1 MSKGFVKQH
10 WKECVTGTAAVL
22 EVLMLFYFNIFHLR
36 DALDHDF
43 AMVMRHVM
51 EMADRHTL
59 FLPYW
64 NYMSQGEMDESSLIA
79 LPVYMLTG
87 NIYLGYAIAGIVNI
101 LLWAWVIWRLLAI
114 ADISFEYRFLAMCL
128 IFTIYDLG
136 MLEYTNMLFFAG
148 AYYVYKVLTPLMM
161 LILML
166 TDWSGGYRIPDIILA
181 VIYTILILFIGIASG
196 TYVLLCGI
204 LPVLMCFILPLMLG
218 IAPEKH
224 RQWAVVTAGT
234 VAVSLIGLAIGLHG
248 GIEAYTYTVSSL
260 DEVMDN
266 LPVAVQDVLVLLRAL
281 TPYSERITSIT
292 GIMGLIRLAIAG
304 VILIFGLY
312 SLINVFGIQ
321 LYRRVRDT
329 VGEALPGGWYKREL
343 IHSGLISISL
353 WTFVILALTISQPR
367 YHIIGIIPL
376 MICAVMNFAAL
387 MEKDKITGIPGWLLT
402 AISFIL
408 MLVCLFDGFKAE
420 TEYFHMQDKNLRTID
435 QVLAL
440 MDEYKVSTAFNI
452 DDTDMAA
459 KLRFSDTSRVFE
471 TFVPEDRSVNNHI
484 FYYTEWDRSAY
495 ADRNILLAKEG
506 EFESCPDYIQACYE
520 EIGVAED
527 YTVYLSETN
536 PIDGMAG
543 LPLNDMSVDLP
554 VAPGYEYKG
563 SIDENGYLHT
573 EASGDILR
581 SPVLNSPLD
590 PVFTRNDGRS
600 YRMTCRYGGK
610 AGAHLDLYLDGEL
623 IQSVELPA
631 GGSEVSYDLPP
642 DPGEYTYVIRKEDT
656 APFVY
661 METVFEAV
669 EKTL

>member
-1 MSKGFVKQH
+1 MKKGFIKQH
-10 WKECVTGTAAVL
+10 WKECVTGAAAAL

-43 AMVMRHVM
+43 AMVMRHVI

-87 NIYLGYAIAGIVNI
+87 NIYLGYAIAGIINI
-101 LLWAWVIWRLLAI
+101 LLWAWVIWRLLSI
-114 ADISFEYRFLAMCL
+114 ANIKPEYRFLAMAL

-148 AYYVYKVLTPLMM
+148 AYYVYKVLTPLIM

-166 TDWSGGYRIPDIILA
+166 TDWSGRYLIPDIILA

-204 LPVLMCFILPLMLG
+204 LPVLICFIIPLILKT
-218 IAPEKH
+218 APEK
-224 RQWAVVTAGT
+224 RLQWAIVTGGT

-248 GIEAYTYTVSSL
+248 GIEAYTYTVGSL
-260 DEVMDN
+260 DEMFEN
-266 LPVAVQDVLVLLRAL
+266 LPVAAQDVLVLLRAL
-281 TPYSERITSIT
+281 TPYSERITSLA
-292 GIMGLIRLAIAG
+292 GIMGLIRLAMAG

-321 LYRRVRDT
+321 LYRRVRDAA
-329 VGEALPGGWYKREL
+329 GAALPTGWYKREL
-343 IHSGLISISL
+343 IQSGLISMSL
-353 WTFVILALTISQPR
+353 WTFVILVLTISQPR
-367 YHIIGIIPL
+367 YHIIGIVPL
-376 MICAVMNFAAL
+376 MICAAMNFAAL
-387 MEKDKITGIPGWLLT
+387 MEKDRITAMPGWLLT
-402 AISFIL
+402 AISSIL

-440 MDEYKVSTAFNI
+440 MDEYDVSTAFNI

-459 KLRFSDTSRVFE
+459 KLRFSDPSRVFE

-495 ADRNILLAKEG
+495 ADRNIILAREG
-506 EFESCPDYIQACYE
+506 EYESCPDYIQKYYK
-520 EIGVAED
+520 EIAVAED
-527 YTVYLSETN
+527 YTVYLSETA

-543 LPLNDMSVDLP
+543 LPLNGMSIDLP
-554 VAPGYEYKG
+554 VAPGYEYTG
-563 SIDENGYLHT
+563 TIDEKGYLHT
-573 EASGDILR
+573 EASGDILK
-581 SPVLNSPLD
+581 SPVINSPID
-590 PVFTRNDGRS
+590 PIFTRDDGRS
-600 YRMTCRYGGK
+600 YRMTCRY
-610 AGAHLDLYLDGEL
+610 AGETGAYLDLYGDGRL
-623 IQSVELPA
+623 IQSVELTA
-631 GGSEVSYDLPP
+631 GDSEVSCDLPS
-642 DPGEYTYVIRKEDT
+642 DKGEYTYVIRKENT

-661 METVFEAV
+661 METVFEAT
-669 EKTL
+669 EQTI